1 MIDLGRPALNG
12 EGVTLF
18 YDHAQPGLFYYLPD
32 RPRLRTRD
40 DGLPE
45 LSLLKYRLDPE
56 LHKALGAGLLSLTV
70 DLSVDQDRLA
80 RVKQRLSGQL
90 DTDVNIVLAPVSAD
104 SGSCELILIDSSS
117 KPAASAAAASG
128 NSSAAAPAPA
138 TPQDAAGFGMV
149 ERILGSST
157 PSLYGD
163 NACTFEAVLS
173 PEGVGLVEGALHTG
187 GLPAGVVYTLQVTAL
202 RPALRAQITAR
213 WKDIYDFYDN
223 RFHGG
228 KLVVATDIG
237 PTLED
242 LVNGQALQI
251 KIDDLVPDTDR
262 LQVYHSAL
270 DQMQQYILN
279 QFFKPTLG
287 QTPIASNTGDGPL
300 QTIGN
305 VIKDFV
311 GVFSFTYSLRKVDRD
326 ELKTLSF
333 SLNAAQAEKLT
344 LSPQG
349 TFGVLLDGV
358 EVDKLIIAVE
368 PAASAEMK
376 FDVAPAIDLA
386 PEQIDH
392 LEARLSYGQRQEKLI
407 LDSTTP
413 RKQVSFWYEADL
425 GPEIGLVY
433 DVEFRADSTGQTSR
447 LTSTPIKTANRV
459 IRLNPRELYQRAQ
472 LRVVAKGVPFD
483 RYPSVVVD
491 LSVTDTV
498 NGWSTTQTL
507 ELTAAHPEAT
517 FSARAGLQSHVI
529 FNRRLRYIDTQ
540 GQEFVVDWDDADPG
554 ILVVAN
560 PFPDVLTVQIL
571 GSARFGTEVRRL
583 IVEMRPKDTPDKVS
597 TFVLTADKPADS
609 WSWAA
614 PAGASRDY
622 EYRVTV
628 YTVLGEVRQGNWLPG
643 TPGKL
648 VVGEGIARLRQVKMI
663 FVGPSLKDLGLLGV
677 KAHFSYQD
685 QDNSLFAEDEMLV
698 QDLSQPLTWSYPLAD
713 PSRQSYSY
721 QITEIKTDG
730 TSLPQDPVST
740 SEMLVILPLK

>member
-32 RPRLRTRD
+32 LPRLRTRD

-80 RVKQRLSGQL
+80 RVSRRLSGQL
-90 DTDVNIVLAPVSAD
+90 DTDTKIVLAPVSAD

-117 KPAASAAAASG
+117 KPAAPPAGS
-128 NSSAAAPAPA
+128 APATPA

-173 PEGVGLVEGALHTG
+173 PEGVALVEGALRTG
-187 GLPAGVVYTLQVTAL
+187 GLPAGVVYTLQVTGL

-213 WKDIYDFYDN
+213 WKDVYDFYDN

-228 KLVVATDIG
+228 KLLLTTDIG

-242 LVNGQALQI
+242 LVNAQALQI
-251 KIDDLVPDTDR
+251 KIDDLVPETDR
-262 LQVYHSAL
+262 LKVYQGAL
-270 DQMQQYILN
+270 DQVQQYILN

-287 QTPIASNTGDGPL
+287 QTPVAPNTGDGPL
-300 QTIGN
+300 QTIGK
-305 VIKDFV
+305 VIKDV
-311 GVFSFTYSLRKVDRD
+311 AGVFSFTYSLRKVDRD

-358 EVDKLIIAVE
+358 EVSKLVTAVE

-392 LEARLSYGQRQEKLI
+392 LEARLSYGDRHEKLM
-407 LDSTTP
+407 LDSAAP
-413 RKQVSFWYEADL
+413 RKQVSFWYEANL
-425 GPEIGLVY
+425 GPEIELVY
-433 DVEFRADSTGQTSR
+433 DVEFRADSAGQTSR
-447 LTSTPIKTANRV
+447 LTSSSIKTANRV

-472 LRVVAKGVPFD
+472 LRIVAKGVPFD

-498 NGWSTTQTL
+498 NGWSTAESL
-507 ELTAAHPEAT
+507 ELTAAHPEAV
-517 FSARAGLQSHVI
+517 FSARAGLQSRVM
-529 FNRRLRYIDTQ
+529 FNRRLRYVDTH

-554 ILVVAN
+554 ILVVGD
-560 PFPDVLTVQIL
+560 PFPDVVNVQIL
-571 GSARFGTEVRRL
+571 GSARFGAEVRRL
-583 IVEMRPKDTPDKVS
+583 IVEVRPKAMPDKVS

-614 PAGASRDY
+614 PADSSRDY

-628 YTVLGEVRQGNWLPG
+628 YTVRGEVRQGNWLPG

-648 VVGEGIARLRQVKMI
+648 VVGEGIARLRQIKMI

-677 KAHFSYQD
+677 KAHFSYED
-685 QDNSLFAEDEMLV
+685 QSSGLFAEDEMLI
-698 QDLSQPLTWSYPLAD
+698 QDLSQPVTWSYPLAD
-713 PSRQSYSY
+713 PSRQNYSY
-721 QITEIKTDG
+721 QITEIKKDG
-730 TSLPQDPVST
+730 TSQPQDPVST

>member
-18 YDHAQPGLFYYLPD
+18 YDHAQPGFFYYLPD

-70 DLSVDQDRLA
+70 DLNVDQDRLA
-80 RVKQRLSGQL
+80 RVSRRLSGQL
-90 DTDVNIVLAPVSAD
+90 DTDTKIVLAPVSAD

-117 KPAASAAAASG
+117 KPADP
-128 NSSAAAPAPA
+128 APAPA
-138 TPQDAAGFGMV
+138 AGSAPPTPGAPQDAAGFGMV

-173 PEGVGLVEGALHTG
+173 PEGVGLVEGALRTG

-213 WKDIYDFYDN
+213 WKDIYDYYDN

-228 KLVVATDIG
+228 KLLLATDIG
-237 PTLED
+237 ATLED
-242 LVNGQALQI
+242 LVNAQALQI
-251 KIDDLVPDTDR
+251 KIDDLVPETDR

-270 DQMQQYILN
+270 DQVQQYILN

-287 QTPIASNTGDGPL
+287 QAPVAPNTGDGPL
-300 QTIGN
+300 QTIGK
-305 VIKDFV
+305 VIKDV
-311 GVFSFTYSLRKVDRD
+311 AGVFSFTYSLRKVDRD

-358 EVDKLIIAVE
+358 EVNKLITAVE

-376 FDVAPAIDLA
+376 FDVAPAIDLTA
-386 PEQIDH
+386 EQIDH
-392 LEARLSYGQRQEKLI
+392 LEARLSYGNRQEKLI

-413 RKQVSFWYEADL
+413 RKQVSFWYEANL
-425 GPEIGLVY
+425 GPEIELVY

-447 LTSTPIKTANRV
+447 LTSSAIKTANRV
-459 IRLNPRELYQRAQ
+459 IRLNPRDLYQRAQ

-491 LSVTDTV
+491 LSVTDTA
-498 NGWSTTQTL
+498 NRWSTTETL

-517 FSARAGLQSHVI
+517 FSARAGMQSHVM
-529 FNRRLRYIDTQ
+529 FNRRLRYVDTH

-554 ILVVAN
+554 ILVVGD
-560 PFPDVLTVQIL
+560 PFPDVVNVQIL

-583 IVEMRPKDTPDKVS
+583 IVEVRPQAMPDKVS

-609 WSWAA
+609 WSWPA
-614 PAGASRDY
+614 PADTSRDY

-628 YTVLGEVRQGNWLPG
+628 YTVRGEVRQGNWLPG

-677 KAHFSYQD
+677 KAHFSYED
-685 QDNSLFAEDEMLV
+685 QSSGLFAEDEMLI
-698 QDLSQPLTWSYPLAD
+698 QDLSQPVTWSYPLAD
-713 PSRQSYSY
+713 PSRQNYSY
-721 QITEIKTDG
+721 QITEIKKDG
-730 TSLPQDPVST
+730 TSQPQDPVST

>member
-40 DGLPE
+40 NGQPE

-80 RVKQRLSGQL
+80 RVTRRLGGQL
-90 DTDVNIVLAPVSAD
+90 ETDAKIVVAPVSAD
-104 SGSCELILIDSSS
+104 SGSCELILIDRSS
-117 KPAASAAAASG
+117 KPPETAP
-128 NSSAAAPAPA
+128 AAPGGSVASTPPA
-138 TPQDAAGFGMV
+138 TPQGAAGFGMV

-173 PEGVGLVEGALHTG
+173 PEGVGLVEGALRTG

-228 KLVVATDIG
+228 KLLLATDIG

-242 LVNGQALQI
+242 LVNAQALQI
-251 KIDDLVPDTDR
+251 KIDDLVPETDR

-270 DQMQQYILN
+270 DQVQQYVLN
-279 QFFKPTLG
+279 KFFKPTLG
-287 QTPIASNTGDGPL
+287 QAPVAPNTGDGPL
-300 QTIGN
+300 QTIGK
-305 VIKDFV
+305 VIKDV
-311 GVFSFTYSLRKVDRD
+311 AGVFSFTYSLRKVDRD

-358 EVDKLIIAVE
+358 EVSKLITAVE

-386 PEQIDH
+386 AEQIDH
-392 LEARLSYGQRQEKLI
+392 LEARLSYGNRQEKLI
-407 LDSTTP
+407 LDSAAP
-413 RKQVSFWYEADL
+413 RKQVSFWYQADS
-425 GPEIGLVY
+425 GPEIELVY

-447 LTSTPIKTANRV
+447 LTSSPIKTANRV

-472 LRVVAKGVPFD
+472 LRIVAKGVPFD

-491 LSVTDTV
+491 LSVADTA
-498 NGWSTTQTL
+498 NGWSTTESL

-517 FSARAGLQSHVI
+517 FSTRAGLQSRVMFH
-529 FNRRLRYIDTQ
+529 RRLRYVDTR

-554 ILVVAN
+554 ILVVGD
-560 PFPDVLTVQIL
+560 PFPDVVNVQIL
-571 GSARFGTEVRRL
+571 GSARFGAEVRRL
-583 IVEMRPKDTPDKVS
+583 IVEVRPKAMPEKVS

-614 PAGASRDY
+614 PADTSREY

-628 YTVLGEVRQGNWLPG
+628 YTVRGEVRQGNWLAG

-648 VVGEGIARLRQVKMI
+648 IVGEGIVRLRQVKMI

-677 KAHFSYQD
+677 KAHFSYED
-685 QDNSLFAEDEMLV
+685 QSSGLFAEDEMLV
-698 QDLSQPLTWSYPLAD
+698 QDLSQPVTWSYPLAD
-713 PSRQSYSY
+713 PSRQNYSY
-721 QITEIKTDG
+721 QITEIKKDG
-730 TSLPQDPVST
+730 TSQPQAPVST
-740 SEMLVILPLK
+740 SDMLVILPLK

>member
-32 RPRLRTRD
+32 RPRLRTKD
-40 DGLPE
+40 SGQPE

-70 DLSVDQDRLA
+70 DLNVDQDRLN
-80 RVKQRLSGQL
+80 RLSRRLAGQL
-90 DTDVNIVLAPVSAD
+90 DTDAKIVIAPVSAD
-104 SGSCELILIDSSS
+104 SGSCELILIDRTS
-117 KPAASAAAASG
+117 KPPASG
-128 NSSAAAPAPA
+128 DTAGKTAPPPSQPDDGV
-138 TPQDAAGFGMV
+138 TGFGMV

-173 PEGVGLVEGALHTG
+173 PEGVGLVEGALRGG

-228 KLVVATDIG
+228 KLLLATDIG
-237 PTLED
+237 ATMEG
-242 LVNGQALQI
+242 LVNSQALEV
-251 KIDDLVPDTDR
+251 KIDDLVPETDR
-262 LQVYHSAL
+262 LQVYQSAL
-270 DQMQQYILN
+270 DQVQQYILN

-287 QTPIASNTGDGPL
+287 QQPVAPDTGDGPL
-300 QTIGN
+300 QTIGK
-305 VIKDFV
+305 VIKEV
-311 GVFSFTYSLRKVDRD
+311 AGVFSFTYSLRKVNRD

-349 TFGVLLDGV
+349 TFGVMLDGA
-358 EVDKLIIAVE
+358 DAAKLIIAVE

-386 PEQIDH
+386 AEQIDH
-392 LEARLSYGQRQEKLI
+392 LEVRLSYGDRQEKLL
-407 LDSTTP
+407 LDAAAP
-413 RKQVSFWYEADL
+413 RKQVTFWYQKDL
-425 GPEIGLVY
+425 GPQVEVTY
-433 DVEFRADSTGQTSR
+433 DVEFRADSTGQALHITSPAVR
-447 LTSTPIKTANRV
+447 TANRV
-459 IRLNPRELYQRAQ
+459 IRLNPRELYQRPQ
-472 LRVVAKGVPFD
+472 LRVVAKGVPFE

-491 LSVTDTV
+491 LSVTDAV
-498 NGWSTTQTL
+498 SGWSAAQSL
-507 ELTAAHPEAT
+507 ELTAAHPEAM
-517 FSARAGLQSHVI
+517 FSARAGLDSHVT
-529 FNRRLRYIDTQ
+529 FHRRIRYIDTH

-554 ILVVAN
+554 ILVVGD
-560 PFPDVLTVQIL
+560 PFPDVVNVQIL
-571 GSARFGTEVRRL
+571 GSARFGAEVRRL
-583 IVEMRPKDTPDKVS
+583 IVELRPKAAPEKVS

-628 YTVLGEVRQGNWLPG
+628 YTVRGEVHQGNWLPG

-648 VVGEGIARLRQVKMI
+648 IVGEGIARLRQIKMI
-663 FVGPSLKDLGLLGV
+663 FVGSGLKDLGLLGV
-677 KAHFSYQD
+677 KVHFSYDD
-685 QDNSLFAEDEMLV
+685 QPNNLFAEDELLV
-698 QDLSQPLTWSYPLAD
+698 QDLSQPVTWSYPLAD
-713 PSRQSYSY
+713 PERQKYSY
-721 QITEIKTDG
+721 QITEIKKDG
-730 TSLPQDPVST
+730 TAQPQDPVST
-740 SEMLVILPLK
+740 SDLLVILPLK